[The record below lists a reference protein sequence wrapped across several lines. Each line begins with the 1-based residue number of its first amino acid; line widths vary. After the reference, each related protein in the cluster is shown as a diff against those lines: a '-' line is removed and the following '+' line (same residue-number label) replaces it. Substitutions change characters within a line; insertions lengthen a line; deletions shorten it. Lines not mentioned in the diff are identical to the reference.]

1 MNDTIK
7 KQGLFIFSLI
17 GIVIVSLVL
26 VTTFAYQTLQVEYK
40 ENSKEDLNLKV
51 GTLDVSF
58 TSTRRINANN
68 MPLLTDYKTAD
79 YTEFII
85 NNEKS
90 TEDTM
95 YLIKLINLEY
105 SNSLKS
111 SDFKYTLVNVNNDNT
126 LSIIGEGDF
135 SELSTNEF
143 ELNTNYGKYVYIE
156 KGQKQK
162 IRLYLWLNETSENQN
177 YLKKSYFK
185 GMIELNSFFA
195 ADVTPKE
202 FTKLKLYG
210 TEEGFG
216 KYSEET
222 KQYII
227 DIKANPKNIYQ
238 TENINDINL
247 NGITLTKRDN
257 IFSLNGISNNK
268 TSIDLPQVIL
278 ENNSYDIN
286 IEILKGSINQNFK
299 VDVYNNEKILMD
311 TIEINNDT
319 KKYMKTINN
328 TSRGIYFVI
337 NSEINTNYDNYDF
350 KININNVNTSKET
363 ISKRI
368 NLNEP
373 LKCIDSKCDY
383 IDFINNKIV
392 RYIKNNQILKEP
404 IETYINSTNLTD
416 FVDKDILATDGI
428 KNNTLE
434 ISYNK

>member
-17 GIVIVSLVL
+17 GIVVVSLVL

-58 TSTRRINANN
+58 ISTRRINANN

-105 SNSLKS
+105 SDALKS
-111 SDFKYTLVNVNNDNT
+111 SDFKYTLINVNNDNT
-126 LSIIGEGDF
+126 LSIIGEGNF

-143 ELNTNYGKYVYIE
+143 EFNTNYGKYIYIE

-185 GMIELNSFFA
+185 GMIEINSFFA
-195 ADVTPKE
+195 ADITPKE
-202 FTKLKLYG
+202 FTKLRLYG
-210 TEEGFG
+210 TEDGFG
-216 KYSEET
+216 KYNEET
-222 KQYII
+222 KQYNVDII
-227 DIKANPKNIYQ
+227 ANPKNIYK
-238 TENINDINL
+238 TDDINDINL
-247 NGITLTKRDN
+247 NAVTLTKKDN
-257 IFSLNGISNNK
+257 VFSINGTTNNK
-268 TSIDLPQVIL
+268 TSIELPQTIL
-278 ENNSYDIN
+278 ESKSYNIN

-299 VDVYNNEKILMD
+299 IDIYNNEKILLD

-319 KKYMKTINN
+319 KKYIKTINN
-328 TSRGIYFVI
+328 TSSGIYFVI
-337 NSEINTNYDNYDF
+337 NSETNTNYDNYDI
-350 KININNVNTSKET
+350 KISITNTEYSRES

-368 NLNEP
+368 NLDEP

-383 IDFINNKIV
+383 IDLINNKIV
-392 RYIKNNQILKEP
+392 RYIKNNQVLKEP
-404 IETYINSTNLTD
+404 SEMYINSTNLTD
-416 FVDKDILATDGI
+416 LVDKDILATDGI

>member
-58 TSTRRINANN
+58 TSTRRINTNN

-90 TEDTM
+90 TEDSM

-111 SDFKYTLVNVNNDNT
+111 TDFKYTLINVNNDNT

-185 GMIELNSFFA
+185 GMIELNSFFS
-195 ADVTPKE
+195 ADITPKE

-216 KYSEET
+216 KYNQET

-268 TSIDLPQVIL
+268 TSIDLPQVNL
-278 ENNSYDIN
+278 ENKSYDIN
-286 IEILKGSINQNFK
+286 IEILRGSINQNFRI
-299 VDVYNNEKILMD
+299 DVYNNEKILID

-328 TSRGIYFVI
+328 TSRRIYFVI
-337 NSEINTNYDNYDF
+337 NSEINTNYDSYYF
-350 KININNVNTSKET
+350 KININNINTSKET

-404 IETYINSTNLTD
+404 IEKYINSTNLND

-428 KNNTLE
+428 ENNTLE